1 MTKDEFLKIIEF
13 ADDSVILSYAGDP
26 DFRAFAKEWRE
37 KFKQERENQTNEI
50 TKYRQNVK
58 NSITE
63 LIEKNK
69 DIEPN
74 VKELTITKYNDS
86 DLYEDNIDDF
96 DSPETSQGNILICSY
111 NIDNTELKVK
121 GMYRGVKAINFGN
134 EYVFVTDGETFNA
147 IGDEDNTSGAKTLN
161 ELLSYIDSDVLDTS
175 VKIDK
180 NVFNTGADYFVMISE
195 Y

>member
-13 ADDSVILSYAGDP
+13 ADDSVILSYASDA
-26 DFRAFAKEWRE
+26 DFRAFTKEWRE
-37 KFKQERENQTNEI
+37 QFKQERENKTNEI
-50 TKYRQNVK
+50 TKYRKNVE

-69 DIEPN
+69 DIDPN
-74 VKELTITKYNDS
+74 VKELIITKYNEI
-86 DLYEDNIDDF
+86 DLYEDNIDNF

-121 GMYRGVKAINFGN
+121 GMYRGVESINFDN
-134 EYVFVTDGETFNA
+134 EYVFVTDGETFNG
-147 IGDEDNTSGAKTLN
+147 IGDGDNTSGAKTLN
-161 ELLSYIDSDVLDTS
+161 ELLSYIDMDVLDPS

-180 NVFNTGADYFVMISE
+180 NVFNTGADYFIMISD